1 MSKWRSPTGK
11 RVPHKMRTTAEW
23 LAIYRRVDGGEWHGV
38 TNGPRKQCP
47 VCFAMYEPKK
57 HGHQK
62 THRFCSAR
70 CLWVACKARAFVR
83 KMGGIYYTPPA
94 VVRLVSRPV
103 DPATGTGAFL
113 TMNPPLC
120 EAAKTL

>member
-1 MSKWRSPTGK
+1 MSEWRSPTGK

-38 TNGPRKQCP
+38 TNGPRRQCP
-47 VCFAMYEPKK
+47 VCFSMFDADKRHLTRK
-57 HGHQK
+57 
-62 THRFCSAR
+62 RFCSR
-70 CLWVACKARAFVR
+70 QCQCVADKARRFVR
-83 KMGGIYYTPPA
+83 KVGGAYYTPPR

-103 DPATGTGAFL
+103 DPATGSGAYL
-113 TMNPPLC
+113 MTNPPFC

>member
-1 MSKWRSPTGK
+1 MIKWRSPTGK

-47 VCFAMYEPKK
+47 VCFQMFDPDK
-57 HGHQK
+57 HNPTRK
-62 THRFCSAR
+62 RFCSR
-70 CLWVACKARAFVR
+70 QCQCVANKAREVVR
-83 KMGGIYYTPPA
+83 KMRGIYYTPPR
-94 VVRLVSRPV
+94 VMLLVSKRV
-103 DPATGTGAFL
+103 DPATGTGDFL
-113 TMNPPLC
+113 FTNPPLC

>member
-1 MSKWRSPTGK
+1 MKWRSPTGK

-38 TNGPRKQCP
+38 TNGPRRQCP
-47 VCFAMYEPKK
+47 VCFQMFDANKRHLTRK
-57 HGHQK
+57 
-62 THRFCSAR
+62 RFCSR
-70 CLWVACKARAFVR
+70 QCQCVADKARRFVR

-103 DPATGTGAFL
+103 DPATGTGAYL
-113 TMNPPLC
+113 MTNPPFC
-120 EAAKTL
+120 EATEAARL